1 MLGFYRKAVVIFI
14 CLTALTAFLAYIC
27 IERFFINDILLPADK
42 SALPWK
48 FESLTDVLRGGSSSM
63 SVIQDV
69 DSLDFEYYL
78 TEDIMF
84 PYVTAVIAFDEL
96 ENAKKLIDLSRY
108 STATFRVKCTPHNI
122 LGFFVYS
129 FDADVTD
136 PGVFYSY
143 RVASAVFSCRE
154 ESSDVEIDLKH
165 LQVPLWWLE
174 LANVDVSDQRYWLDK
189 VVAIGFDASWQG
201 PLKTQARVN
210 ISKLTLRGRDWRYAW
225 LFAGLAAFIWG
236 GFSIWFF
243 KQYTLSLIADVK
255 NKLEKGRPLLAYQQ
269 LSIEP
274 HRDKE
279 KSQVLRFMATEYMNP
294 DMGLEFAIA
303 ALGINRIKINEI
315 LKNEL
320 GMTFNV
326 YLNKLRLTEAARLL
340 SEDDKANVAKI
351 AHSVGYNSVSYFN
364 KVFKNEYGYTP
375 KKFKSNAGRTAQ

>member
-42 SALPWK
+42 SVLPWK

-108 STATFRVKCTPHNI
+108 STATFSVKCTPHNI

-129 FDADVTD
+129 FDEDVTD

-154 ESSDVEIDLKH
+154 EPSDVEIDLKH

-174 LANVDVSDQRYWLDK
+174 LLQIDL
-189 VVAIGFDASWQG
+189 
-201 PLKTQARVN
+201 N
-210 ISKLTLRGRDWRYAW
+210 IR
-225 LFAGLAAFIWG
+225 
-236 GFSIWFF
+236 
-243 KQYTLSLIADVK
+243 
-255 NKLEKGRPLLAYQQ
+255 
-269 LSIEP
+269 
-274 HRDKE
+274 
-279 KSQVLRFMATEYMNP
+279 
-294 DMGLEFAIA
+294 
-303 ALGINRIKINEI
+303 
-315 LKNEL
+315 
-320 GMTFNV
+320 
-326 YLNKLRLTEAARLL
+326 
-340 SEDDKANVAKI
+340 
-351 AHSVGYNSVSYFN
+351 
-364 KVFKNEYGYTP
+364 
-375 KKFKSNAGRTAQ
+375 